1 MPENAICMILNKY
14 VNTLESE
21 ERNKFVAELNQYAE
35 DDNVPSF
42 VQDNIKEFIVDYLS
56 PVDEKG
62 NLDQKLAIERS
73 AAFENLTT
81 VSNPNID
88 KVKKEKEKKAQV
100 VEKKAKEAD
109 RESRQR
115 ENTNLS
121 SQPSVHEKK
130 NEQVSRSASNQ
141 FEEQK
146 EEKSAK
152 QRAEEELLKKRN
164 TGSYDVSTHHES
176 SQNKTS
182 KSILERLMEWLNLN
196 LEKEELGKNQIQNIF
211 NFMDGL
217 DQTGK
222 NERGKNSTKFKL
234 KVLRDD
240 AVVNNNKAEFKR
252 YLDEAM
258 TKFEEL
264 CDSENDNIS
273 DEQFKHASAAKKKL
287 KEFFDTCYEYKDGNY
302 VFKGG
307 NLGEIT
313 EKAKTTCA
321 VLKDYLDNRKPN
333 LREKIFRTSKL
344 KRYPAIDDIYI
355 ALEKMLVL
363 DLNIPVDWNS
373 YSLNAN
379 SKLMYDGSDE
389 ERYNRWLASE
399 NEKEQEKRSP
409 RIKNAQVKKGKVTKK
424 SKKQLVERFKKA
436 LNTYSD
442 DPEEKEGKKTEEKIE
457 EENKMENIQ
466 KKDTWEGLTQDEIK
480 KIRKD
485 NAEKEF
491 YEGYEKFLNIQ
502 TDSYKKQN
510 ALKLVNSNDP
520 EVLEQWLEKKINN
533 KSDDAE
539 VSKLQNYVNYR
550 IDKLKEVNEV
560 IKNAE
565 KNMQNHEVGQF
576 QTIDEGNGSKTYKVA
591 NVNQSEIQTTS
602 NGCWSVA
609 LSTMLEHRGVKLD
622 QSQIRAYR
630 PDVDNFPNDIGVAN
644 QDKPNSIHAY
654 TDLIQSVLPNTAVN
668 SASYFRCPNPEKPL
682 TEAQK
687 EQELK
692 KVATTMN
699 EVIQHAMEKGKGPVA
714 LLVGN
719 HYRTI
724 YELKDNNG
732 DVTVKFCDPEESK
745 PQEMKL
751 EELAEKAYTFNEKIN
766 EDKNGTVLSEERYC
780 FAVQW
785 LEDLKN
791 GKGEVELD
799 EELKEKIEYG
809 QDGKLSL
816 KDGAKSM
823 DESWCH
829 VCIENKK
836 ISSDCSHSTYLPQKL
851 IDIQKNKEKTTDSR
865 KLVKFSELKVSK
877 NDSIEIISA
886 NKKKS
891 IFQKTKQT
899 ELQIPRAEPPHTK

>member
-1 MPENAICMILNKY
+1 MPENVICMILN
-14 VNTLESE
+14 NILNEFENEE
-21 ERNKFVAELNQYAE
+21 ERGMFVAELIDYLS
-35 DDNVPSF
+35 DDNVSKF
-42 VQDNIKEFIVDYLS
+42 VRDNIIEFIVDYLS
-56 PVDEKG
+56 PVDEDG

-73 AAFENLTT
+73 EAFEKLTT
-81 VSNPNID
+81 VPNPNID
-88 KVKKEKEKKAQV
+88 NVKKAQV
-100 VEKKAKEAD
+100 VEKKAKETGRMSHRRKSA
-109 RESRQR
+109 
-115 ENTNLS
+115 NLS
-121 SQPSVHEKK
+121 SQPSVQKK
-130 NEQVSRSASNQ
+130 ENEQASNVKSRPT
-141 FEEQK
+141 EEQK
-146 EEKSAK
+146 EEKVSK
-152 QRAEEELLKKRN
+152 ERAERELLRKRN
-164 TGSYDVSTHHES
+164 TESYDASTHHEN

-196 LEKEELGKNQIQNIF
+196 LEKEELKKNQIQNIF
-211 NFMDGL
+211 EFMDGL

-222 NERGKNSTKFKL
+222 NERGKDSTKFKL
-234 KVLRDD
+234 KVLRDNT
-240 AVVNNNKAEFKR
+240 VVNNNKAEFKMH
-252 YLDEAM
+252 LDEAM
-258 TKFEEL
+258 TKFKEL

-273 DEQFKHASAAKKKL
+273 EKQFKHASAAKKAL
-287 KEFFDTCYEYKDGNY
+287 KEFFDTCYEYKDGKY

-321 VLKDYLDNRKPN
+321 VLEDYRDNRKPN
-333 LREKIFRTSKL
+333 LREKIFRTSKM
-344 KRYPAIDDIYI
+344 KRYPAIDNIYL
-355 ALEKMLVL
+355 ALKKMLVL
-363 DLNIPVDWNS
+363 DLSIPVDWNS
-373 YSLNAN
+373 YSLDAN

-409 RIKNAQVKKGKVTKK
+409 RIKNAQVKKGKLTKK
-424 SKKQLVERFKKA
+424 SKGQPVERLKKA
-436 LNTYSD
+436 LKTYSD
-442 DPEEKEGKKTEEKIE
+442 KLEEKEGKKTEEKVE

-466 KKDTWEGLTQDEIK
+466 KKDKWEGLTPDEIK
-480 KIRKD
+480 KRRKD

-491 YEGYEKFLNIQ
+491 YGGYEEFLNIQ
-502 TDSYKKQN
+502 NDTGKRQN
-510 ALKLVNSNDP
+510 ALRLVNSNDP
-520 EVLEQWLEKKINN
+520 NLLKQWLDEKIDKAVGYDDTN
-533 KSDDAE
+533 K
-539 VSKLQNYVNYR
+539 LRGYVKYR
-550 IDKLKEVNEV
+550 IGKLNEINEV

-565 KNMQNHEVGQF
+565 KTMQNHEVGQF

-630 PDVDNFPNDIGVAN
+630 PDVDNFPNDIEFAN

-668 SASYFRCPNPEKPL
+668 SASYFRRPNPDNPL
-682 TEAQK
+682 TENQK

-751 EELAEKAYTFNEKIN
+751 EELAEKAYAFNEKTN
-766 EDKNGTVLSEERYC
+766 EDKSGTVLSEERYC
-780 FAVQW
+780 FEVQW

-816 KDGAKSM
+816 KDGAESM
-823 DESWCH
+823 DKSWCH

-836 ISSDCSHSTYLPQKL
+836 FDQDCSHSTYLPVQLK
-851 IDIQKNKEKTTDSR
+851 DIQLKKS
-865 KLVKFSELKVSK
+865 KVSSREQT
-877 NDSIEIISA
+877 NFGQLNEE
-886 NKKKS
+886 
-891 IFQKTKQT
+891 QKQEKQT
-899 ELQIPRAEPPHTK
+899 NITLRSRAKSVSERSRFSNPTEQKKEQSL

>member
-21 ERNKFVAELNQYAE
+21 ERNKFVAELNQYAK
-35 DDNVPSF
+35 DDNVPEF
-42 VQDNIKEFIVDYLS
+42 VRDNINAFIVYYLS
-56 PVDEKG
+56 PVDENG
-62 NLDQKLAIERS
+62 NLDQELANERS
-73 AAFENLTT
+73 EAFKKLTT
-81 VSNPNID
+81 VLNPNID
-88 KVKKEKEKKAQV
+88 KVKKGNGKQEKENEQASNVK
-100 VEKKAKEAD
+100 
-109 RESRQR
+109 
-115 ENTNLS
+115 
-121 SQPSVHEKK
+121 SQPTAEQKKKKSVRSAP
-130 NEQVSRSASNQ
+130 VSRSASNQ

-146 EEKSAK
+146 EEESAK
-152 QRAEEELLKKRN
+152 KRAEEELLKKRN
-164 TGSYDVSTHHES
+164 TESYDASTHHES

-182 KSILERLMEWLNLN
+182 KSILERLMEWLKLN
-196 LEKEELGKNQIQNIF
+196 LEKEELKKAQIQNIF
-211 NFMDGL
+211 EFMDGL

-222 NERGKNSTKFKL
+222 NERGKDSTKFKL

-240 AVVNNNKAEFKR
+240 TVVNNNKAAFKMH
-252 YLDEAM
+252 LDEAM
-258 TKFEEL
+258 TKFKEL
-264 CDSENDNIS
+264 CDSENDKIS
-273 DEQFKHASAAKKKL
+273 SEQFKHASAAKKKL
-287 KEFFDTCYEYKDGNY
+287 KEFFDTCYEYENGNY

-321 VLKDYLDNRKPN
+321 ALEDYLDNRKPK
-333 LREKIFRTSKL
+333 LREKIFRTSKM
-344 KRYPAIDDIYI
+344 KRYPAIENIYL
-355 ALEKMLVL
+355 ALKKMLVL
-363 DLNIPVDWNS
+363 DLSIPVDWNS
-373 YSLNAN
+373 YSLNAK

-409 RIKNAQVKKGKVTKK
+409 HIKNAKVKKGKLTEK
-424 SKKQLVERFKKA
+424 SRRQLIERFNKTLK
-436 LNTYSD
+436 TYSD
-442 DPEEKEGKKTEEKIE
+442 EPEEKEEKKTEEKIE
-457 EENKMENIQ
+457 EENKMENIR
-466 KKDTWEGLTQDEIK
+466 KKDKWEDLTRDEIK
-480 KIRKD
+480 KIRKE
-485 NAEKEF
+485 NAEREF
-491 YEGYEKFLNIQ
+491 YGGYEKFLNIQ
-502 TDSYKKQN
+502 DDPEKKQN
-510 ALKLVNSNDP
+510 ALRLVNSNDP
-520 EVLEQWLEKKINN
+520 NLLKQWLDEKIDNAAADDVTN
-533 KSDDAE
+533 K
-539 VSKLQNYVNYR
+539 LRGYVNYR
-550 IDKLKEVNEV
+550 IGKLNEINEV
-560 IKNAE
+560 VKNAE

-576 QTIDEGNGSKTYKVA
+576 QTIDGGNGSKTYRVA

-630 PDVDNFPNDIGVAN
+630 PDVDSFPNDIEFAN

-668 SASYFRCPNPEKPL
+668 SASYFSRPNADNPL
-682 TEAQK
+682 TENQK

-751 EELAEKAYTFNEKIN
+751 EELAKKAYAFNEKIN
-766 EDKNGTVLSEERYC
+766 DDNSGTVLSEERYC
-780 FAVQW
+780 FEVQW

-823 DESWCH
+823 DKSWCH
-829 VCIENKK
+829 VCIENKEF
-836 ISSDCSHSTYLPQKL
+836 SSDCSHSTYLPQKL

-877 NDSIEIISA
+877 NDNIEIISA

-891 IFQKTKQT
+891 IFKKTATT
-899 ELQIPRAEPPHTK
+899 ELQIPRTEPAHTK